1 VGNMTASLEKFKS
14 SCQKWKRNIK
24 RNNYYRNS
32 KISFLGRTMNLLL
45 AELILFIIGYLWFI
59 QKTKIPMLSLFLSLT
74 INALMTIA
82 YVLRSRK
89 FFLKKRTKTRRQVAR
104 DFLAEHI
111 KQLEPDEF
119 KWQIT
124 RVLLKLN
131 GIENIEDKGNFLVT
145 DFQGKRVAI
154 GYYNDKFG
162 EEVSPRELADFLNQA
177 KTEGFPAAMFVATG
191 QYSDSCRALAEKKS
205 TTKVHLLNM
214 DDLLDIME
222 KSDMFPDEKTVDALI
237 DKEIDSKKRKL
248 HCLRKEILTPKRI
261 RTYLGYSILFFV
273 LSRIFQYMRT
283 YYAAV
288 SIVFLLLAALSWIWG
303 LRNPAEPA
311 DNQQLIDALTAKEN

>member
-1 VGNMTASLEKFKS
+1 
-14 SCQKWKRNIK
+14 
-24 RNNYYRNS
+24 
-32 KISFLGRTMNLLL
+32 
-45 AELILFIIGYLWFI
+45 
-59 QKTKIPMLSLFLSLT
+59 
-74 INALMTIA
+74 
-82 YVLRSRK
+82 
-89 FFLKKRTKTRRQVAR
+89 
-104 DFLAEHI
+104 
-111 KQLEPDEF
+111 
-119 KWQIT
+119 
-124 RVLLKLN
+124 
-131 GIENIEDKGNFLVT
+131 
-145 DFQGKRVAI
+145 
-154 GYYNDKFG
+154 
-162 EEVSPRELADFLNQA
+162 
-177 KTEGFPAAMFVATG
+177 MFVATG